1 MNMLKEFLFGVKVRM
16 VEEIE
21 IGKQW
26 FESI

>member
-1 MNMLKEFLFGVKVRM
+1 MNMLKEILLGVKVRM

>member
-1 MNMLKEFLFGVKVRM
+1 MNMLKEFLLGVKVRM